1 MSLGSVDLAIKE
13 AEAGLA
19 ALARVDATSLTDVE
33 VLELNQAAQRLRTLA
48 DGVCVQAAGALD
60 TSGAWAPEGAKSPA
74 AWLQWRCRIQRG
86 RAVTFLRCARELR
99 SMPATEAA
107 LLAGHVTLEHVR
119 LLVDARQLSP
129 DAFADDEERL
139 VRAAD
144 RLRVSQFE
152 KALTY
157 WKQLHEPDLV
167 EQTAQEAFDAREL
180 SASRTMHDVV
190 VVDALLDP
198 IGGAI
203 VLRELERLEQ
213 ELWEADWAEAR
224 SRLGDAACEQDLCR
238 TRRQRRADAMRTMA
252 ERSAAKPADA
262 KEPRVL
268 LHALVGEESLNRI
281 CELSN
286 GQVVTPG
293 QLVQVLTKA
302 DVERVVFDG
311 PSKVI
316 DVGVRRRLFTG
327 ATRAAVLVRDRGC
340 THPSCDVPLDRCE
353 VDHIQ
358 PYVAGGWTT
367 QFNGEGHCAFHN
379 RRKGRTPPPA
389 A

>member
-1 MSLGSVDLAIKE
+1 MGSVDLAIE
-13 AEAGLA
+13 QAETGLA
-19 ALARVDATSLTDVE
+19 ALAQVDLAGLTDVE
-33 VLELNQAAQRLRTLA
+33 VLELNEAAQRLRTLA
-48 DGVCVQAAGALD
+48 DGVCVRAASALD

-99 SMPATEAA
+99 TMPATEVA
-107 LLAGHVTLEHVR
+107 LLAGQITVEHVR
-119 LLVDARQLSP
+119 LLVDAKQLSP
-129 DAFADDEERL
+129 EAFTADEDRL
-139 VRAAD
+139 VGAAA
-144 RLRVSQFE
+144 RLRVAQFE
-152 KALTY
+152 KALAY
-157 WKQLHEPDLV
+157 WKHLHEPDLT
-167 EQTAQEAFDAREL
+167 EQTAQEAFEAREL
-180 SASRTMHDVV
+180 SASRTMDDVV

-198 IGGAI
+198 VGGAI

-213 ELWEADWAEAR
+213 TLWEADWADAR
-224 SRLGDAACEQDLCR
+224 ARVGDGACEQDLGR
-238 TRRQRRADAMRTMA
+238 TRRQRRADALRLMA

-262 KEPRVL
+262 TEPRVL
-268 LHALVGEESLNRI
+268 LQALVGEESLSRI

-293 QLVQVLTKA
+293 QLVPVLSQA

-311 PSKVI
+311 PSKVL

-327 ATRAAVLVRDRGC
+327 ATRTAVLVRDRGC
-340 THPSCDVPLDRCE
+340 THPSCDTPLDRCE
-353 VDHIQ
+353 IDHIH
-358 PYVAGGWTT
+358 PYEAGGETT
-367 QFNGEGHCAFHN
+367 QTNGQCLCAFHN